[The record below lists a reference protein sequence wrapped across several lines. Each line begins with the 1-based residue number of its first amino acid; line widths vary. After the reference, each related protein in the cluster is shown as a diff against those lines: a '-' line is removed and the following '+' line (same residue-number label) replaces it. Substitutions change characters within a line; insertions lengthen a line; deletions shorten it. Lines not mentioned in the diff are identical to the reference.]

1 MQLLRACPAGCR
13 KSGPAMLAVILPLPG
28 FHPHVC
34 ALRLLGVIRLWI
46 GWPPAYKKFR
56 IRLKVF
62 QNQPFVIGMY
72 PFERI
77 ALISPDDYAQR
88 LSAAISFPKTILG
101 NRQHGAWQRL
111 ISVIKSSETL
121 SAFDKAAAYVEGYAH
136 ALVDSDQID
145 ISIERDVLIIETIDA
160 WRCARIDSS
169 TSPICSHQ

>member
-1 MQLLRACPAGCR
+1 MC
-13 KSGPAMLAVILPLPG
+13 
-28 FHPHVC
+28 
-34 ALRLLGVIRLWI
+34 
-46 GWPPAYKKFR
+46 
-56 IRLKVF
+56 
-62 QNQPFVIGMY
+62 

-77 ALISPDDYAQR
+77 ALIPPTDDYAQR

-145 ISIERDVLIIETIDA
+145 ISIERDVLIIETVDA
-160 WRCARIDSS
+160 WRCARVGSS
-169 TSPICSHQ
+169 TSTYL